1 MRIAHISDTHIT
13 RGGAFVPE
21 AFERAVDFIN
31 TEDCDFVVHTGD
43 VTDTG
48 LKEDYQLAKQLLR
61 TIEKPKVVVMG
72 NHDARNVGYELFRYY
87 VGAPNGTMTGDDYA
101 VIYVDSTVPDLNDGR
116 VGRFKYEWLK
126 GQLQE
131 FSDKAV
137 KIVALHHHVIPVPHT
152 GRERNVLY
160 NAGDLLGLFL
170 RYDVRL
176 VLCGHRHYPNVYRV
190 EDLVVANAG
199 CVSCS
204 KTRVGD
210 ANSFNLIDIDDEQVT
225 VRTRR
230 CDAEDRVVSYPA
242 ASRSIFLPT
251 DHRRARIIQISGTN
265 ITSLREFDDAKFT
278 KAVRKINELEPD
290 VVVHCGGVVAEGTH
304 EDYTLANRRMA
315 EIEAQ
320 QLYAPGPRD
329 INFLGYHLFP
339 RRFGD
344 RQEAEV
350 AGVRFKALNSVQYDS
365 MTGIVGRTE
374 LMRLKQD
381 FGPANAHLRCLF
393 LHHNVLPIPHIRE
406 QGLLED
412 CGDVLKRV
420 CDLGIDLLLTG
431 HSSHPFAAR
440 IEGTIIVNSNSLSS
454 RRQRSVFGN
463 SFNLID
469 IYDEFICVSEVS
481 SRWGSRRFLGIWR
494 HGNRGGAPEGGD
506 GSEGNEADDDAGD
519 NADAPTGD
527 DEGDDADG
535 EATNAEG
542 EGA

>member
-21 AFERAVDFIN
+21 SFKRVVDYIN
-31 TEDCDFVVHTGD
+31 TQDCDFVVHTGD
-43 VTDTG
+43 VTNTG
-48 LKEDYQLAKQLLR
+48 LKEDYQRAKPLLK
-61 TIEKPKVVVMG
+61 TIEKPKVVLMG

-87 VGAPNGTMTGDDYA
+87 VGAPNGTMAGDDYA

-116 VGRFKYEWLK
+116 VGRFKYDWLK

-137 KIVALHHHVIPVPHT
+137 KIVALHHHVLPVPQT
-152 GRERNVLY
+152 GRERNVLC
-160 NAGDLLGLFL
+160 NAGDLLDLFL
-170 RYDVRL
+170 RCDVRL

-210 ANSFNLIDIDDEQVT
+210 SNSFNLIDIDGEEVT

-230 CDAEDRVVSYPA
+230 CDAEDEVVSYPA
-242 ASRSIFLPT
+242 ASRSVFLPT
-251 DHRRARIIQISGTN
+251 GRRRARIVQISGTN
-265 ITSLREFDDAKFT
+265 ITNSREFDDAKFT
-278 KAVRKINELEPD
+278 KAVRKINELKPD

-304 EDYTLANRRMA
+304 EDYALADRRLT
-315 EIEAQ
+315 EIEAG

-339 RRFGD
+339 RHFGD
-344 RQEAEV
+344 RQEAEI
-350 AGVRFKALNSVQYDS
+350 AGIRFKALNSVQYDS
-365 MTGIVGRTE
+365 MTGIVGGTE
-374 LMRLKQD
+374 LTRLGQD

-406 QGLLED
+406 KGLLED
-412 CGDVLKRV
+412 CGDVLKRA

-469 IYDEFICVSEVS
+469 IYDEFICVSEIS
-481 SRWGSRRFLGIWR
+481 SRWGSRRILGIWR
-494 HGNRGGAPEGGD
+494 YDNRGGAPEGD
-506 GSEGNEADDDAGD
+506 DADDDADG
-519 NADAPTGD
+519 GD
-527 DEGDDADG
+527 DEQAGDDEPAPARDETDDG
-535 EATNAEG
+535 G
-542 EGA
+542 GA